1 MSAISEGI
9 MSSQSIACSNMFKTN
24 NISEGSMFSRVV
36 EKKGNQRH
44 HGFKIF
50 HFLHFLI
57 VKHIV
62 ITQTWL
68 LINIESKIASSVQL
82 PQSLELLEFAS

>member
-1 MSAISEGI
+1 
-9 MSSQSIACSNMFKTN
+9 
-24 NISEGSMFSRVV
+24 MFSRVV

-44 HGFKIF
+44 HGLKIF
-50 HFLHFLI
+50 HFLHFSI

-68 LINIESKIASSVQL
+68 LTNIESKIASPVQL
-82 PQSLELLEFAS
+82 LQLLELFKFTS